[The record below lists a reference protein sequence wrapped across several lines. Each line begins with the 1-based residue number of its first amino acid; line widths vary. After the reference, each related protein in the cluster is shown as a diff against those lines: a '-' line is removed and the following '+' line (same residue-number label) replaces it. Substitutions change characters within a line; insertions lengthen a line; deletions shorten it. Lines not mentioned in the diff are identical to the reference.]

1 MEQREL
7 GDTGVQVSEVGLGTW
22 QYRGGVEPLRTGI
35 ALGATLVD
43 TAEGYGTEPLVGKAI
58 AGLRPEVFLATKVS
72 GDHLKYDQVLRA
84 AEQSLRRLGTDR
96 IDLYQVHWP
105 DSDVPI
111 KETMRAMETLVEEGK
126 VRYIGVSNFSVQE
139 MEEAQ
144 GALTKHRV
152 VCNQVVYNLSE
163 RHIEEDLLP
172 YCQQHRVS
180 VMAYSPLARGGL
192 TSGMPLRRRKAMD
205 VLARIAQETGKTQAQ
220 VALNWC
226 LSRPG
231 VITIPKSD
239 RQERVAENCGASG
252 WRLSAEQVRA
262 LDAAFS

>member
-1 MEQREL
+1 VAVCA
-7 GDTGVQVSEVGLGTW
+7 GVNLFCKD
-22 QYRGGVEPLRTGI
+22 
-35 ALGATLVD
+35 LVQ
-43 TAEGYGTEPLVGKAI
+43 
-58 AGLRPEVFLATKVS
+58 GLRVRWPFRPKAT
-72 GDHLKYDQVLRA
+72 
-84 AEQSLRRLGTDR
+84 
-96 IDLYQVHWP
+96 
-105 DSDVPI
+105 SDVL
-111 KETMRAMETLVEEGK
+111 K
-126 VRYIGVSNFSVQE
+126 
-139 MEEAQ
+139 
-144 GALTKHRV
+144 
-152 VCNQVVYNLSE
+152 QVVYNLSE

-172 YCQQHRVS
+172 YCQQHRVT

-192 TSGMPLRRRKAMD
+192 TSGMPLRRKKAMEA
-205 VLARIAQETGKTQAQ
+205 LARIAQETGKTQAQ